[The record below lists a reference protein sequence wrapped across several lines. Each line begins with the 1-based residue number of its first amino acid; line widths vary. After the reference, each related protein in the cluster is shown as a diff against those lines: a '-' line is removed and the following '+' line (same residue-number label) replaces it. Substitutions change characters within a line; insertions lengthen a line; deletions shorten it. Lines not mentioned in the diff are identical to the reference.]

1 MSYPYRAKGANV
13 TRAEAGARVNITKKC
28 ALVAVET
35 PNPPAKTQA
44 VKATNIDAALE
55 QLDVEFKFQLRR
67 LDGTT
72 SREKLKIQT
81 LGDLE
86 EATIVEKSEVL
97 REQKMRMNFLH
108 EFQNELKHNPV
119 FREELKAFLE
129 SDKREQFMEFLK
141 GWAAQMKKP
150 NSQFLQLLRS

>member
-1 MSYPYRAKGANV
+1 MFLPSKGGNV
-13 TRAEAGARVNITKKC
+13 VPAQAGARVDFSKKC

-55 QLDVEFKFQLRR
+55 QLNVEFKFQLRR
-67 LDGTT
+67 LDGAT
-72 SREKLKIQT
+72 SREKLSIKS
-81 LGDLE
+81 LDDFE

-97 REQKMRMNFLH
+97 REQKKRMNFLH

-119 FREELKAFLE
+119 FREELKIFLE
-129 SDKREQFMEFLK
+129 SDKRDQFMEFLK
-141 GWAAQMKKP
+141 GWAVQMKKP

>member
-1 MSYPYRAKGANV
+1 MFLPSKGGNV
-13 TRAEAGARVNITKKC
+13 VPTQAGARVDFSKKC

-35 PNPPAKTQA
+35 PDPPSKPDII
-44 VKATNIDAALE
+44 KAPNIDSAFE
-55 QLDVEFKFQLRR
+55 QLNVEFKFQLRR
-67 LDGTT
+67 LDGST
-72 SREKLKIQT
+72 SCEKLKIKS
-81 LGDLE
+81 LDDFE

-97 REQKMRMNFLH
+97 REQKKRMNFLH

-119 FREELKAFLE
+119 FREELKTFLE